1 MGNGE
6 SPYER
11 ALDDERRAAARSNPY
26 DSARSGTWDKKK
38 SNRMSIL
45 FIIIVIIAV
54 GGIVAWGL
62 SY

>member
-1 MGNGE
+1 MGSGE

-11 ALDDERRAAARSNPY
+11 AIDDERRAAARPNPY

-38 SNRMSIL
+38 SNMMCIL
-45 FIIIVIIAV
+45 FTIIVIIAV
-54 GGIVAWGL
+54 GGLVIWGL

>member
-11 ALDDERRAAARSNPY
+11 AVDDERRAAARSNPY

-38 SNRMSIL
+38 SNRMCIL
-45 FIIIVIIAV
+45 FSIIVIIAV
-54 GGIVAWGL
+54 GGLVALAL